1 VLREDSCVPET
12 SFEEDAMKIIQWL
25 TTVVLLI
32 AGVVLV
38 RPVFS
43 QAAKFVPTR
52 FTVTD
57 AGTAGKP
64 DMVLIPG
71 LTSSA
76 HVWDAEASKLGPNY
90 RLHVVQVDGFAGA
103 PAGANKAD
111 GQMLPGI
118 VEELHQYIA
127 SRQMTPVVM
136 GHSLGGLVTL
146 MLAAKYP
153 TDVQKMIIVDSL
165 PFYGLVFDPNATVE
179 NIKPKADMMKQML
192 SAQDEEK
199 RAAGSKMTAS
209 FLCKNPDGATK
220 VQADSMASDK
230 AVFVEA
236 MYEDMMT
243 DVGPEMAQVKTPM
256 LLLYPYDAS
265 VAPDAAK
272 YDAIYHGAYASKP
285 NATLLRIDDSR
296 HFIMYDQPE
305 KMDAAIEGW
314 LK

>member
-1 VLREDSCVPET
+1 
-12 SFEEDAMKIIQWL
+12 MKLIQWFA
-25 TTVVLLI
+25 TVVLLI

-38 RPVFS
+38 KPVFS
-43 QAAKFVPTR
+43 QAANFVPTR

-57 AGTAGKP
+57 AGSAGKP

-76 HVWDAEASKLGPNY
+76 HVWDGEAAKLAPNY
-90 RLHVVQVDGFAGA
+90 RVYVVQVDGFAGA
-103 PAGANKAD
+103 PVGANKAD

-118 VEELHQYIA
+118 VEELHQYI
-127 SRQMTPVVM
+127 SSKGMKPVVM
-136 GHSLGGLVTL
+136 GHSLGGLLTL

-153 TDVQKMIIVDSL
+153 ADVQKMIIVDSL
-165 PFYGLVFDPNATVE
+165 PFYGKVFDPNATVE
-179 NIKPKADMMKQML
+179 AIKPQADMMKQML
-192 SAQDEEK
+192 LTQDDEK
-199 RAAGSKMTAS
+199 RAAGSKMTAN
-209 FLCKNPDGATK
+209 FLCKSPDGQAK
-220 VQADSMASDK
+220 VQAESMASDK

-236 MYEDMMT
+236 MYEDMTT
-243 DVGPEMAQVKTPM
+243 DIGPQIAQIKTPM

-272 YDAIYHGAYASKP
+272 YDAIYHEAYAAKS
-285 NATLLRIDDSR
+285 NATLVRIDDSR